1 VGGAS
6 WKLHITEYAGI
17 WKLWALCVSVPY
29 LQNTVYVKG
38 YVKIYG
44 IRNI

>member
-1 VGGAS
+1 MEIAQPRVCWNLEAVG
-6 WKLHITEYAGI
+6 T
-17 WKLWALCVSVPY
+17 LCVPY

-44 IRNI
+44 ICNI